1 MSRWRSLK
9 RAPMIKVGLAGAGIA
24 LIYVM
29 SLTLLSPFCTV
40 CLTPLLGIAVGYT
53 TAWVDKPL
61 RAERGVVSGVIAG
74 LLTGLGAIAGQV
86 LAGIVNAVLVTNSQ
100 ELPKLMSEL
109 GFAQLATIES
119 AEYWQTTLFLNSF
132 CGVFNLALIVGL
144 GAAGS
149 LLWFKQHNKN
159 SLSTL
164 SS

>member
-9 RAPMIKVGLAGAGIA
+9 RLPMIKVGLAGAGVA
-24 LIYVM
+24 VIYVM
-29 SLTLLSPFCTV
+29 SLTLLSPFCTI
-40 CLTPLLGIAVGYT
+40 CLTPLLGVAVGYI

-61 RAERGVVSGVIAG
+61 RAESGVVSGVVAG
-74 LLTGLGAIAGQV
+74 LLTGLGAIAGQI
-86 LAGIVNAVLVTNSQ
+86 LAALVNAVLVTNSQ

-109 GFAQLATIES
+109 GFAQLATIDS
-119 AEYWQTTLFLNSF
+119 VEYWQTTLFVNSF
-132 CGVFNLALIVGL
+132 CGVFNLAVIVGL

-149 LLWFKQHNKN
+149 LLWFQRHNKN

>member
-1 MSRWRSLK
+1 
-9 RAPMIKVGLAGAGIA
+9 MIKVGLAGAGVA

-40 CLTPLLGIAVGYT
+40 CLTPLLGITVGYL

-61 RAERGVVSGVIAG
+61 RAESGVVSGVVAG
-74 LLTGLGAIAGQV
+74 LLTGIGAIVGQI
-86 LAGIVNAVLVTNSQ
+86 LAALVNAVLVTNST
-100 ELPKLMSEL
+100 ELPKLMSQL
-109 GFAQLATIES
+109 GFTQLAVIES

-149 LLWFKQHNKN
+149 LLWFQRHNKN
-159 SLSTL
+159 SLSML